1 MPNETTLVVGAPGED
16 DVVNNAGSVYVF
28 TGAGS
33 SWTQTQKI
41 TYTGAQLSDQAGDNL
56 PSLATTQ
63 KDIFVGGTPA
73 TAKKERVIRYRI

>member
-1 MPNETTLVVGAPGED
+1 MMLS
-16 DVVNNAGSVYVF
+16 NNAGSVYVF

-41 TYTGAQLSDQAGDNL
+41 TYTGSAEQDKAGDNL

-63 KDIFVGGTPA
+63 KDIFVGGIPGVTD
-73 TAKKERVIRYRI
+73 KEKVIRYRI

>member
-16 DVVNNAGSVYVF
+16 DVDVNAGSVYVF

-41 TYTGAQLSDQAGDNL
+41 TYTGSAAQDQAGDNL

-63 KDIFVGGTPA
+63 KDIFVGGIPA